1 MPVDPKA
8 CVRASAPSI
17 GCRPLRKATFAT
29 CAYVGRSRKPAS
41 PMPCANSMPAADCP
55 ADYFEEQPFGQVPSY
70 RDGNIS
76 LFESGAI
83 VLHIG
88 RDHEVLLPPDEAA
101 RARATAW
108 LIAAQNSVEPFVM
121 QLATIDIFCAGEP
134 WAKERRPAVVEMI
147 GKRLSRLADA
157 LGDKSYLDGDAF
169 TAGDLMMTSVLRSL
183 DGKDLIERHSNL
195 VAYKAR
201 SLERP
206 AFKAALAAQLAD
218 FERREAVPA

>member
-1 MPVDPKA
+1 M
-8 CVRASAPSI
+8 
-17 GCRPLRKATFAT
+17 L
-29 CAYVGRSRKPAS
+29 
-41 PMPCANSMPAADCP
+41 
-55 ADYFEEQPFGQVPSY
+55 
-70 RDGNIS
+70 S
-76 LFESGAI
+76 LLELVLGLLELSFESGAI

-101 RARATAW
+101 RSRATAW
-108 LIAAQNSVEPFVM
+108 LIAALNSVEPFVM

-147 GKRLSRLADA
+147 GNRLSRLADA

-183 DGKDLIERHSNL
+183 DGKDLLDRYPNL

-201 SLERP
+201 CQARP

-218 FERREAVPA
+218 FEQREAVSA

>member
-8 CVRASAPSI
+8 CVRISAFNWVPPFAQ
-17 GCRPLRKATFAT
+17 GYVRDLRVRWALEEAGIPYTVRKLNVATD
-29 CAYVGRSRKPAS
+29 R
-41 PMPCANSMPAADCP
+41 P

-88 RDHEVLLPPDEAA
+88 RDCEALLPPDGAA
-101 RARATAW
+101 RTRATAW
-108 LIAAQNSVEPFVM
+108 LIAALNSVEPFVM
-121 QLATIDIFCAGEP
+121 QLTTIDIFCAGES
-134 WAKERRPAVVEMI
+134 WANERRPAVVEMV

-183 DGKDLIERHSNL
+183 DGKELIERHPNL

-201 SLERP
+201 CLARP
-206 AFKAALAAQLAD
+206 AFKAALVAQLAD
-218 FERREAVPA
+218 FERPEAVPA

>member
-8 CVRASAPSI
+8 CVRISAFNWVPPFAQ
-17 GCRPLRKATFAT
+17 GYVRDLRVRWALEEAGIPYTVRKLNAATD
-29 CAYVGRSRKPAS
+29 R
-41 PMPCANSMPAADCP
+41 P

-88 RDHEVLLPPDEAA
+88 RDCEALLPPDDAA

-108 LIAAQNSVEPFVM
+108 LIAALNSVEPFVM
-121 QLATIDIFCAGEP
+121 QLTTIDIFCAGES

-147 GKRLSRLADA
+147 GKRLARLADA

-195 VAYKAR
+195 VAYEAR
-201 SLERP
+201 CLARP

>member
-1 MPVDPKA
+1 LGAEEADIPYT
-8 CVRASAPSI
+8 VRKLNA
-17 GCRPLRKATFAT
+17 ATD
-29 CAYVGRSRKPAS
+29 R
-41 PMPCANSMPAADCP
+41 P

-88 RDHEVLLPPDEAA
+88 RDCEALLPPEGAA
-101 RARATAW
+101 RTRATAW
-108 LIAAQNSVEPFVM
+108 LIAALNSVEPFVM
-121 QLATIDIFCAGEP
+121 QLTTIDVFCAGES
-134 WAKERRPAVVEMI
+134 WAKERRPAVVEII

-183 DGKDLIERHSNL
+183 DGKDLIERHPNL

-201 SLERP
+201 CLARP